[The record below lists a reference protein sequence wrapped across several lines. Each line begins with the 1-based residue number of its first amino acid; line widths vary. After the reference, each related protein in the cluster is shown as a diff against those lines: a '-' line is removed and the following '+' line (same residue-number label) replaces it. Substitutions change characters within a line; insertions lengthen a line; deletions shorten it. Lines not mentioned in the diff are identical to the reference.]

1 MTKYTKRDFLSAI
14 RSFVEINEINLTSP
28 KGEMTTESLLSFFDH
43 EIELL
48 EKKNAKPT
56 ATQTANVEI
65 KSAIVDFMEVGKK
78 YTISNLIKECP
89 ACEGMSHPK
98 VTSLIHAL
106 KNEGILVRTEEKRQ
120 AYFSLA

>member
-106 KNEGILVRTEEKRQ
+106 KNEVILVRTEEKRQ
-120 AYFSLA
+120 A